1 MGSKIGA
8 MEAEL
13 FSLGI
18 ETKHSRPYHPQTCG
32 KIERFHQTMKK
43 YLDKQE
49 PATTKKQ
56 LVGQLNRFVDYY
68 NTVRPHRAV
77 GRRPPQ
83 VACEARVKAGPRGPK
98 IDAAG
103 YRIRHDRVARGGSV
117 TLRYRGKLHHIGVGH
132 PYEGWR
138 VIMLVAGLDMRIL
151 GIDGSPLR
159 HLTLDPS
166 VDYQRIP

>member
-1 MGSKIGA
+1 
-8 MEAEL
+8 
-13 FSLGI
+13 
-18 ETKHSRPYHPQTCG
+18 
-32 KIERFHQTMKK
+32 MKK

-49 PATTKKQ
+49 PATTKKLLQ
-56 LVGQLNRFVDYY
+56 GQLDRFAEYY
-68 NTVRPHRAV
+68 NTERPHRAV
-77 GRRPPQ
+77 GRRTPK
-83 VACEARVKAGPRGPK
+83 VAYEARVKAGPRGPK

-103 YRIRHDRVARGGSV
+103 YRVRHDRVARGGSV
-117 TLRYRGKLHHIGVGH
+117 TLRYKGKLHHIGVGH

-138 VIMLVAGLDMRIL
+138 VIMLVAGLDIRIL